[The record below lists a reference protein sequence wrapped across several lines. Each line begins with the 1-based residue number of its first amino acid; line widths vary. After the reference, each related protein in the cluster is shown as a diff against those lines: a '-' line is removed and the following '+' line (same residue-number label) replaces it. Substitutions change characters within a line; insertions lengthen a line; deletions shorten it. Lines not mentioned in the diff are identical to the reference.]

1 MRYNQTFPALESFD
15 PELCY
20 FVAQHSPEP
29 ADTPP
34 FADASTHHGLGYE
47 AFIGGLEVTDLTDYV
62 EHVSL

>member
-34 FADASTHHGLGYE
+34 FADIPTHGAGYE
-47 AFIGGLEVTDLTDYV
+47 EFIGFEVTDHV
-62 EHVSL
+62 ERVSL

>member
-15 PELCY
+15 PELSF
-20 FVAQHSPEP
+20 FVAEHTPEP

-34 FADASTHHGLGYE
+34 FADIPTHGAGYE
-47 AFIGGLEVTDLTDYV
+47 EFIGLEVTDLTDYV